1 MAVTSGFFNSVNGDR
16 TYNADQMSSLF
27 EGIITDGVYADVGNK
42 FAVTAGSGNSIRVA
56 AGRAWFDNVW
66 IKNDATLNL
75 EMPESAVLQPRI
87 DAVIIDVNKSDRIA
101 TITYK
106 SGTASSSPSRPSMI
120 NELSHK
126 QYPLCYILRPAGS
139 EGITQANMT
148 NVIGTSECPYITSVL
163 QQTNVDQLY
172 YQWTAQFM
180 EWFTNLED
188 VLDEDAETRIMARLE
203 KLGNRRISQGAE
215 LPNPSSYSENDI
227 FLVYSLE

>member
-42 FAVTAGSGNSIRVA
+42 FSVTAGSGNSIRVA

-75 EMPESAVLQPRI
+75 QMPESAVLQPRI
-87 DAVIIDVNKSDRIA
+87 DAVIIDVNKTDRIA
-101 TITYK
+101 TISYK
-106 SGTASSSPSRPSMI
+106 SGAASSSPVRPVMI
-120 NELSHK
+120 KELSHI

-139 EGITQANMT
+139 EEITQSNIT

-188 VLDEDAETRIMARLE
+188 VLDEDAETRIVARLE
-203 KLGNRRISQGAE
+203 KLGNRRISQGTD
-215 LPNPSSYSENDI
+215 LPNPASYSENDI